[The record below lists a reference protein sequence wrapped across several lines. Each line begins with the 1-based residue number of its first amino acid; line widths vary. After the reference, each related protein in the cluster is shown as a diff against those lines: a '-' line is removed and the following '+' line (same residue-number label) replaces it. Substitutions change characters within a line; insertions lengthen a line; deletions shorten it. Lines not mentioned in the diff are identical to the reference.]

1 MNKTELKHFSIGY
14 GSPATYKGKKTRI
27 YYIDREKGIAAI
39 ADPDTQENIEVSAE
53 EVSLHLQKFLSRE
66 WVFFDRAVTAARER
80 PLCRNAILRL
90 LLDREGRPLTM
101 NDPDEPAVEYYDPV
115 IKKDLPMLAY
125 VRSLWTDADGAIH
138 ASIYGCGLEEADV
151 KEFEYCPGQT
161 YGFRFINP
169 FDALHDV
176 HTALCIE
183 EDDEN

>member
-1 MNKTELKHFSIGY
+1 MNKTELKHFEIHY
-14 GSPATYKGKKTRI
+14 ATPAIYKGEETI
-27 YYIDREKGIAAI
+27 IFFIDKEKGIVTI
-39 ADPDTQENIEVSAE
+39 YDPETNMDKDVPAE
-53 EVSLHLQKFLSRE
+53 EVSLPLKDYLDMS
-66 WVFFDRAVTAARER
+66 VVFDRHVDVVRKR
-80 PLCRNAILRL
+80 PLCRNAILRI

-101 NDPDEPAVEYYDPV
+101 NDPDEPVVEYYDPV
-115 IKKDLPMLAY
+115 IKNDLPMLAY

-151 KEFEYCPGQT
+151 EEFEYCPGQT